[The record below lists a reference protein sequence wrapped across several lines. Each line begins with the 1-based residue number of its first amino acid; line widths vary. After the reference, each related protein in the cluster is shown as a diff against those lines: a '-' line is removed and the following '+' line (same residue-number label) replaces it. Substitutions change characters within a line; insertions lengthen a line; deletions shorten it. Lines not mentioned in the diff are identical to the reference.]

1 MGYDHKTQQDL
12 RKRPATIV
20 DVADVAGVAIG
31 TVSRHLNGQPVRK
44 ANRDRIEQAIS
55 TLGFRRN
62 ANAVAM
68 KTDVTHIVGF
78 LVPALD
84 EFHAQMLENLTRQM
98 RRRGRAVLSF
108 FHDLQPDSIREGL
121 EFFARHRVDAI
132 VVDGET
138 ALRNDLERMV
148 DEGLVVVLYDNDLPG
163 LSADRVFVSNR
174 KSSARL
180 ISHLIELGHQRIA
193 TIHGDLRDT
202 AAIERL
208 GGYQDAMTAHGLP
221 IDPLLVRNGRWQEI
235 DAYEQAAELLALRQ
249 PPTAIYSANYN
260 MTLGVIARLHEA
272 RVAIPD
278 DMSIVSFDDVAALR
292 LHNPAITAVGQ
303 PIPRLAETIST
314 IIDERLAEPQA
325 MGRRSLIID
334 CDILLRDSVRRLT

>member
-1 MGYDHKTQQDL
+1 MGYDHKTHNDP

-20 DVADVAGVAIG
+20 DVANAAGVAIG

-55 TLGFRRN
+55 TLAFRRN

-132 VVDGET
+132 VVDGEI
-138 ALRNDLERMV
+138 ALRGDLERMV
-148 DEGLVVVLYDNDLPG
+148 AEGLVVVLYDNDLPG

-180 ISHLIELGHQRIA
+180 ISHLVELGHQRIA
-193 TIHGDLRDT
+193 AIHGDLRDT

-208 GGYQDAMTAHGLP
+208 GGYQDAMAAHGLP
-221 IDPLLVRNGRWQEI
+221 IDPLLVRNGRWQEM
-235 DAYEQAAELLALRQ
+235 DAYEQAAELLALPE
-249 PPTAIYSANYN
+249 PPTAIFSANYN
-260 MTLGVIARLHEA
+260 MTLGVITRLHEA
-272 RVAIPD
+272 GVSIPQ
-278 DMSIVSFDDVAALR
+278 DMSVVSFDDVAALR
-292 LHNPAITAVGQ
+292 LHNPAITTVGQ
-303 PIPRLAETIST
+303 PIPKLAETIST

-325 MGRRSLIID
+325 MGRRSLAID
-334 CDILLRDSVRRLT
+334 CEILLRDSVRRLT